1 MTCQSQYWF
10 PDPSKTLWECAETWL
25 GEQTE
30 SSSYSVSDTQWFFCN
45 YLPSPLICWIAWQCS
60 VVDGFR
66 NGSQH
71 GCAGSYLRHDN
82 HDSHDGCLALCP
94 GVHHETDAQQ
104 PERLSVDLGVSGC
117 VASHGSTSSSQDSFP
132 SRYLALTFRLEVCFC
147 GGPHKKQQNPLDFLF
162 ICSFIIMRQ
171 VPENR
176 RWGQSVTVCA
186 AVDEDTGLEIQ
197 SLERPRWWMC
207 GEQING
213 GRTGGT
219 RPAGK
224 QPW

>member
-66 NGSQH
+66 NGCQH

-117 VASHGSTSSSQDSFP
+117 VASHGSTVLPRIPSQVDTLHLHSV
-132 SRYLALTFRLEVCFC
+132 SRSVSVEVPTRNSRTRLTFY
-147 GGPHKKQQNPLDFLF
+147 LF
-162 ICSFIIMRQ
+162 VHLS
-171 VPENR
+171 
-176 RWGQSVTVCA
+176 S
-186 AVDEDTGLEIQ
+186 
-197 SLERPRWWMC
+197 
-207 GEQING
+207 
-213 GRTGGT
+213 
-219 RPAGK
+219 
-224 QPW
+224 